1 MKFTRRNFLAWA
13 GISAVGA
20 VGCDIFGKNGAELR
34 VQSPVMQPE
43 DLVKGRDNWYATL
56 CRQCPTSEGV
66 LVRVM
71 EGRAKKVQGNPGYPV
86 NRGKQ
91 SARCDAGLQALYHP
105 ERLTGPM
112 RRTGARG
119 SGGFTPINWEQGLNT
134 LNAELGA
141 RGDGLLLIT
150 EPMRAHPALIAGRF
164 AGAFGGRHL
173 GFEALDQATYRA
185 AVKSVYGQDLL
196 PDFDLANANFLLSFG
211 ADFLSTWVSP
221 TRWSVGYGDF
231 RQGEGRTQ
239 RGTHVQVEPRF
250 SLTAANADRWVPI
263 KPGVEGYLALSL
275 AQVIIS
281 ENLQAGSADVSALT
295 GGQGAGALANFS
307 PDQVGPMLELPEA
320 MLQGH
325 SPADW
330 IRELARDFA
339 GHPPALAIGG
349 DSAAAYSNGLFN
361 LEAVY
366 ALNYLVGSV
375 GEIGGV
381 RFNPVSPIADLPASA
396 ATGTLADW
404 TGAAG
409 DIREG
414 RTRLLMVHTAD
425 PVYGLPSSVGFADAL
440 NRDDLFIVSFSPFM
454 DETTAMADL
463 ILPDRVYLEDW
474 GSDIP
479 EPAPGYQVLG
489 IQQPVVNP
497 LSDLDP
503 RSFFDVLL
511 STAQEL
517 GRDGDLPWGSL
528 QEALRETSD
537 ALFALN
543 RGSVE
548 ATSADEF
555 WNHLLRQGGWWD
567 QRETGP
573 SPGAPDGIYRQIAS
587 RAAPPS
593 FSGEGS
599 EFYLLPFSH
608 NTLLDGRNTHL
619 PWAQAAP
626 DPITTVTWQTWA
638 EMNPRRMEEMGL
650 REGDIVQ
657 VQSSQGNITAPVY
670 PNPAMR
676 PDVVGVPLGQG
687 RRHGPEYATSGD
699 PRASSNVLSILAASQ
714 IEGTGTLAWAANRVQ
729 VSATGESMRVAKFEG
744 EFTSREIGNQID
756 NNPGEEIIR
765 TTTPGGEH

>member
-20 VGCDIFGKNGAELR
+20 VGCDIFGSNGEELR
-34 VQSPVMQPE
+34 LQSPVMQPE

-56 CRQCPTSEGV
+56 CRQCPSSEGV

-71 EGRAKKVQGNPGYPV
+71 EGRAKKVQGNPNYPV
-86 NRGKQ
+86 NLGKQ
-91 SARCDAGLQALYHP
+91 SARCDSGLQALYHP
-105 ERLTGPM
+105 ERLAGPM

-119 SGGFTPINWEQGLNT
+119 SGEFAPITWEQGLDS
-134 LNAELGA
+134 LSAELGA
-141 RGDGLLLIT
+141 RGDGLLLVT
-150 EPMRAHPALIAGRF
+150 EPMRAHAALIASKF
-164 AGAFGGRHL
+164 ANAFGGRRL
-173 GFEALDQATYRA
+173 GFEALDQTTYRA
-185 AVKSVYGQDLL
+185 AVKNVYGQDLL

-221 TRWSVGYGDF
+221 TRWSVGYGNF

-239 RGTHVQVEPRF
+239 RGTHIQVEPRF
-250 SLTAANADRWVPI
+250 SMTAANADKWVPI
-263 KPGVEGYLALSL
+263 KPGIEGYLALSL
-275 AQVIIS
+275 AYVIIA
-281 ENLQAGSADVSALT
+281 ENLQAASADVNALT
-295 GGQGAGALANFS
+295 GGQGAAALENFN
-307 PDQVGPMLELPEA
+307 PDQVGPMLDLPEA
-320 MLQGH
+320 MLKGH
-325 SPADW
+325 SAADW

-339 GHPPALAIGG
+339 GHTPALAIGG
-349 DSAAAYSNGLFN
+349 DSAAAHSNGLFN
-361 LEAVY
+361 LEAIY

-375 GEIGGV
+375 GEVGGV
-381 RFNPVSPIADLPASA
+381 RLNPGSPIADLPAAS
-396 ATGTLADW
+396 TVGTLADW
-404 TGAAG
+404 TSVAG

-414 RTRLLMVHTAD
+414 RTRLIMVQAAD
-425 PVYGLPSSVGFADAL
+425 PVYGLPSSVGFGDAL

-454 DETTAMADL
+454 NETTAMADL

-503 RSFFDVLL
+503 RSFCDVLL

-548 ATSADEF
+548 ATSAGDF
-555 WNHLLRQGGWWD
+555 WNNLLRQGGWWD
-567 QRETGP
+567 ERETG
-573 SPGAPDGIYRQIAS
+573 SSASAPNGLYRQIANK
-587 RAAPPS
+587 AAEPS
-593 FSGEGS
+593 FSGDGM
-599 EFYLLPFSH
+599 YLMPFSH
-608 NTLLDGRNTHL
+608 HTLLDGRNTHL

-626 DPITTVTWQTWA
+626 DPITTITWQSWV
-638 EMNPRRMEEMGL
+638 EMNQRRMEEMGL

-657 VQSSQGNITAPVY
+657 VRSSQGSITAPVY

-687 RRHGPEYATSGD
+687 RRNGPEYATAGD
-699 PRASSNVLSILAASQ
+699 ERESSNVLGILAPSQ
-714 IEGTGTLAWAANRVQ
+714 VEGSAALAWASNRVQ
-729 VSATGESMRVAKFEG
+729 VTGTGESIRVVKFEG

-756 NNPGEEIIR
+756 NNPGEEVIK
-765 TTTPGGEH
+765 TTSPGGNH

>member
-20 VGCDIFGKNGAELR
+20 VGCDIFGENGEELR
-34 VQSPVMQPE
+34 IQSPVMQPE

-105 ERLTGPM
+105 ERLAGPM
-112 RRTGARG
+112 RRAGARG
-119 SGGFTPINWEQGLNT
+119 SGEFSPVSWEQGLNILST
-134 LNAELGA
+134 ELAG

-164 AGAFGGRHL
+164 ATAFGGRRL
-173 GFEALDQATYRA
+173 EFEALDQTTYRA

-250 SLTAANADRWVPI
+250 SMTAANADKWVPI
-263 KPGVEGYLALSL
+263 KPGVEGFLALSL

-281 ENLQAGSADVSALT
+281 ENLQAAGADVNALT
-295 GGQGAGALANFS
+295 GGQGVAALANFS

-320 MLQGH
+320 MLRGQ

-330 IRELARDFA
+330 VRDLARDFA
-339 GHPPALAIGG
+339 GHTPALAIGG
-349 DSAAAYSNGLFN
+349 DSAAAHSNGLFN
-361 LEAVY
+361 LEAIY

-375 GEIGGV
+375 GGTGGV
-381 RFNPVSPIADLPASA
+381 RFNPGSPIADLPASA
-396 ATGTLADW
+396 TGGTLADW
-404 TGAAG
+404 TSAAG
-409 DIREG
+409 DVKDG
-414 RTRLLMVHTAD
+414 RTRLVMVHAAD
-425 PVYGLPSSVGFADAL
+425 PVYGLPPSVGFGDAL
-440 NRDDLFIVSFSPFM
+440 NREDLFIVSFSPFM
-454 DETTAMADL
+454 DETGAMADL
-463 ILPDRVYLEDW
+463 VLPDRIYLEDW

-548 ATSADEF
+548 GTSAVEF
-555 WNHLLRQGGWWD
+555 WNNLLRQGGWWD
-567 QRETGP
+567 QREAGP
-573 SPGAPDGIYRQIAS
+573 SPSAPDGLYRRIAG

-593 FSGEGS
+593 YAGEGM
-599 EFYLLPFSH
+599 YLMPFSH

-626 DPITTVTWQTWA
+626 DPITTVAWQSWV
-638 EMNPRRMEEMGL
+638 EMNQRRMEEMGL

-657 VQSSQGNITAPVY
+657 VEAFDGKRITAPVY

-676 PDVVGVPLGQG
+676 PDVVAVPLGQG
-687 RRHGPEYATSGD
+687 RRHGPEYATAGD
-699 PRASSNVLSILAASQ
+699 ERNSSNVLSILAPRQ
-714 IEGTGTLAWAANRVQ
+714 VEGTGALAWAANRVQ
-729 VSATGESMRVAKFEG
+729 VSGTGESMRMAKFEG

-756 NNPGEEIIR
+756 NNPSEEIIK

>member
-20 VGCDIFGKNGAELR
+20 VGCDIFGRNGEELR
-34 VQSPVMQPE
+34 LQSPVMQPE

-56 CRQCPTSEGV
+56 CRQCPASEGV

-71 EGRAKKVQGNPGYPV
+71 EGRAKKVQGNPRYPV
-86 NRGKQ
+86 NWGKQ

-105 ERLTGPM
+105 ERLAGPM

-119 SGGFTPINWEQGLNT
+119 SGALTPISWEQGLNT
-134 LNAELGA
+134 VSAELAA
-141 RGDGLLLIT
+141 RGEGLLLIT
-150 EPMRAHPALIAGRF
+150 EPMRAHPAMIAGRF

-173 GFEALDQATYRA
+173 GFEPFDQTTYRA
-185 AVKSVYGQDLL
+185 AVKSVFGQELL

-231 RQGEGRTQ
+231 RQGEGRTR

-250 SLTAANADRWVPI
+250 SMTAANADKWVPI
-263 KPGVEGYLALSL
+263 RPGVEGYLALSL
-275 AQVIIS
+275 AQVIMS
-281 ENLQAGSADVSALT
+281 ENLQAVSADVNALT
-295 GGQGAGALANFS
+295 SGQGAAALTAFS
-307 PDQVGPMLELPEA
+307 PDQVGPMLDLPEA
-320 MLQGH
+320 MLKGQ

-330 IRELARDFA
+330 IRQLAREFA
-339 GHPPALAIGG
+339 GNTPALAIGG
-349 DSAAAYSNGLFN
+349 DGAAAHSNGRFN
-361 LEAVY
+361 LEAIY

-375 GEIGGV
+375 GEAGGV
-381 RFNPVSPIADLPASA
+381 RFNPGSPIADLPAA
-396 ATGTLADW
+396 ATTGTLADW
-404 TGAAG
+404 MGAAG
-409 DIREG
+409 DIRDG
-414 RTRLLMVHTAD
+414 RTSLLMVHTAD
-425 PVYGLPSSVGFADAL
+425 PVYGLPSSVGFGDAL
-440 NRDDLFIVSFSPFM
+440 NRDGLFIVSYSPFM

-463 ILPDRVYLEDW
+463 ILPDRIYLEDW

-479 EPAPGYQVLG
+479 EPGPGYQVLG

-517 GRDGDLPWGSL
+517 GREGELPWGSL

-537 ALFALN
+537 ALFVLN
-543 RGSVE
+543 RGSVS
-548 ATSADEF
+548 ATSAGEF
-555 WNHLLRQGGWWD
+555 WNNLLRQGGWWD
-567 QRETGP
+567 ERETGP
-573 SPGAPDGIYRQIAS
+573 SPSAPTGLYRQIAG

-593 FSGEGS
+593 YSGEGM
-599 EFYLLPFSH
+599 YLMPFSH

-626 DPITTVTWQTWA
+626 DPITTVTWHSWV
-638 EMNPRRMEEMGL
+638 EMNQRQMEEMGL

-657 VQSSQGNITAPVY
+657 VEALGGNRIQAPVY

-687 RRHGPEYATSGD
+687 RRHGPEYATGGD
-699 PRASSNVLSILAASQ
+699 ERASSNVLNILASSQ
-714 IEGTGTLAWAANRVQ
+714 VEGTGALAWADNRVQ
-729 VSATGESMRVAKFEG
+729 VSGNLGSIRMAKFEG

-756 NNPGEEIIR
+756 NNPGEEIIK
-765 TTTPGGEH
+765 TTPPGGGN